1 LLPCRLRWPS
11 GIGRT
16 APAEIRTRPNA
27 VRQKRQ
33 ECRRRS
39 DCFQECSSV
48 HQPLSRTLY
57 YSLRRPRRNQS
68 DCRDNVGGHRLS
80 RGTTAKLAFVS
91 NVPKSIPGPPPPPPP
106 PCITTATLQENGFTT
121 GSYICS
127 VRNGGVVSHNV
138 TIRIVNTGNDADNG
152 NRTPVLLAPGKTT
165 SEGFSPPSDQ
175 TSADACV
182 VTTDEGTTDALS
194 DLVVVLQFSDPAG
207 ETEGKIIN
215 SCASPILPP
224 T

>member
-1 LLPCRLRWPS
+1 MRESTYKSLIISLGKITALTLVLSLL
-11 GIGRT
+11 G
-16 APAEIRTRPNA
+16 
-27 VRQKRQ
+27 VR
-33 ECRRRS
+33 
-39 DCFQECSSV
+39 SV
-48 HQPLSRTLY
+48 FARA
-57 YSLRRPRRNQS
+57 
-68 DCRDNVGGHRLS
+68 GG
-80 RGTTAKLAFVS
+80 
-91 NVPKSIPGPPPPPPP
+91 IPGPPPPPPP

-138 TIRIVNTGNDADNG
+138 TIRLVNIVNGADSG
-152 NRTPVLLAPGKTT
+152 NRLPTVLAPGKTT
-165 SEGFSPPSDQ
+165 SEGFSPPSNQ
-175 TSADACV
+175 TSAEACV

-215 SCASPILPP
+215 SCASPVLPP